1 MGNLLIAKEELN
13 EARHTSSCST
23 APFLSSLHRTTPF
36 LVSHSLLNPF
46 QIGLHSHLSSEIALK
61 TLPKPMVIS
70 VLSAQVIS
78 AISLWRVFLLWAFLV
93 SPPPSLTI
101 S

>member
-1 MGNLLIAKEELN
+1 MA
-13 EARHTSSCST
+13 SCST
-23 APFLSSLHRTTPF
+23 APFLCSLHRTT
-36 LVSHSLLNPF
+36 VSWYPF

-78 AISLWRVFLLWAFLV
+78 AISLRRVFLLWAFLV

-101 S
+101 PSPSGASSPDI